1 MTEDSTIKA
10 APPDSA
16 AHPALFF
23 RRLRHA
29 DFSIFLQ

>member
-16 AHPALFF
+16 ARPALFF

-29 DFSIFLQ
+29 DSLVFLR